1 MSEVQNWTRVL
12 GVLEPTPLC
21 FRYTTGTAQAVSGWL
36 QPQITTTGATRR
48 PHCYWNGAQD
58 LDIPVQL
65 DKRDPDAC
73 SSRPSRS
80 EVMQDRLSFVSLCWT
95 CRRMT
100 RRRKQGKKTKCSRAQ
115 GDTEGRIQDVA
126 CSFLCDLP
134 HAFPVVSMRAVL
146 LCYGPLSPFGKPSTF
161 KGLFFHPKGCR
172 LIRAANVTQVWPA
185 EWNHY

>member
-1 MSEVQNWTRVL
+1 MPLYFQDLFATSGHALEAEMSEVQNWTRVL
-12 GVLEPTPLC
+12 GVLESTPC
-21 FRYTTGTAQAVSGWL
+21 ASGTL
-36 QPQITTTGATRR
+36 QGLLNLLVAGFSLKSPLRAPPGGPI
-48 PHCYWNGAQD
+48 CYWNGAQD

-100 RRRKQGKKTKCSRAQ
+100 RRRKKGKKAQCSRAQ

-126 CSFLCDLP
+126 CSFLCDSP
-134 HAFPVVSMRAVL
+134 HAFPAVSMRAVL

-161 KGLFFHPKGCR
+161 EAFFFPFQG
-172 LIRAANVTQVWPA
+172 V
-185 EWNHY
+185 